1 MKQTSRAVTTPIG
14 RRATLKSPPAFHI
27 STGTSGLPVESP
39 VEIEING
46 VPRATLLC
54 TPEAI
59 EELAVGW
66 SFSHGFIDAIS
77 DLATVKIKG
86 GRVSIMLNRSL
97 PGGHDWSGQL
107 TAGFDA
113 GLVRSPVLRALTP
126 PERDQFVVPGSMIL
140 RTTDNLFEQFRDAKA
155 ANGSHFCGL
164 HDYGNAAAMFFSD
177 FSRHNAVDKLIGWAV
192 LTKLTLAQSVMVLS
206 GRISGDIVYKAM
218 RGGIKIIV
226 TRALPSAQA
235 IRLAQGGGIT
245 LIGRALDSERTIY
258 THPWRIDRNN

>member
-1 MKQTSRAVTTPIG
+1 MKRASLAVSTPIG
-14 RRATLKSPPAFHI
+14 RRAALKAPPAFHI
-27 STGTSGLPVESP
+27 STGLAGLPVESP

-59 EELAVGW
+59 EELVVGW
-66 SFSHGFIDAIS
+66 SYSQGFIDSIA
-77 DLATVKIKG
+77 DLATVKIKS
-86 GRVSIMLNRSL
+86 GRASIMLNRSL
-97 PGGHDWSGQL
+97 PGGHDWRGQL

-113 GLVRSPVLRALTP
+113 GLVRSPVLRSPTP
-126 PERDQFVVPGSMIL
+126 PQRDQFIVPGSMIL
-140 RTTDNLFEQFRDAKA
+140 RTVDDLFDRFRAASA

-164 HDYGNAAAMFFSD
+164 HDYGNAAAMFFAD
-177 FSRHNAVDKLIGWAV
+177 FSRHNAVDKLIGWSV
-192 LTKLTLAQSVMVLS
+192 LTKLALDQSVIIIS

-245 LIGRALDSERTIY
+245 LIGRALDSDRTIY